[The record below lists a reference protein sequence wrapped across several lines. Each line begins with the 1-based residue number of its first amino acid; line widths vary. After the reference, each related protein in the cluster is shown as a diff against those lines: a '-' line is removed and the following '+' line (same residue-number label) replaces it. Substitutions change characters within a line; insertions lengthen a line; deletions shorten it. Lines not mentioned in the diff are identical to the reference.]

1 MATEI
6 TKEKLLNNLNE
17 LKDALELPNLCLEN
31 YFNDLRNDVDKVFA
45 PKQLEFQNDLKKK
58 KQLEELWQQIIAK
71 IDSFEKNCTTISCD
85 FESIKKRI
93 NEIEAIIETMNLEK
107 AKNMIEAEEIKLMQD
122 IFQNK
127 SILFIKH
134 STHLKVESQLIG
146 ARLVI
151 LNDTYISKKSI
162 EKR

>member
-6 TKEKLLNNLNE
+6 TKEKLLNNLSE
-17 LKDALELPNLCLEN
+17 LKDALELPNLYLAN
-31 YFNDLRNDVDKVFA
+31 YFDGLRNDVDQAFA
-45 PKQLEFQNDLKKK
+45 LKQLEFQNDQEKK
-58 KQLEELWQQIIAK
+58 KQLEELWQEMINK
-71 IDSFEKNCTTISCD
+71 IESFEKNSTIDSYD
-85 FESIKKRI
+85 FEPNKKRI
-93 NEIEAIIETMNLEK
+93 NEIEAILNTTNLGEVEY
-107 AKNMIEAEEIKLMQD
+107 MIEAEEINLMQD
-122 IFQNK
+122 LFQNK